1 MIPRINFKSEVALS
15 IIHRAGSMEES
26 EGVLLD
32 VGGMKCGG
40 CSAAVKRILGARP
53 EVDNLAVNLLTE
65 SALVRV
71 KAGTTM
77 TRAQLAQDYA
87 DILTEKVQEI
97 PPCSQGKYSQ
107 GCHTCT

>member
-1 MIPRINFKSEVALS
+1 
-15 IIHRAGSMEES
+15 MEES

-71 KAGTTM
+71 KPGTTT
-77 TRAQLAQDYA
+77 TRTQLAQDYA
-87 DILTEKVQEI
+87 DILTAKVQEI
-97 PPCSQGKYSQ
+97 PPL
-107 GCHTCT
+107 